1 MIDSSKT
8 EGMWIRSSRDKTS
21 KPFGIKWPDEPIKA
35 LSVYYSY
42 DIKVLHEKNVIERL
56 DRVKKLTNIWSL
68 RGLSIYGKVTII
80 KSLIIPKFV
89 YFSLLLPVP
98 KEIVKELNQMIFRF
112 LWKGTDKVTRR
123 STINEYENGGL
134 KMIDLEV

>member
-1 MIDSSKT
+1 MY
-8 EGMWIRSSRDKTS
+8 RATS
-21 KPFGIKWPDEPIKA
+21 LCIKWPDEPIKA

-80 KSLIIPKFV
+80 KSLTIPKLV
-89 YFSLLLPVP
+89 YISLFLPVP
-98 KEIVKELNQMIFRF
+98 KEIVKELNQMIYKFF
-112 LWKGTDKVTRR
+112 WKGTDKVTRL
-123 STINEYENGGL
+123 STIRLFDLTNRYYRNIIYKLPFNEL
-134 KMIDLEV
+134 FDTDH

>member
-1 MIDSSKT
+1 MNQ
-8 EGMWIRSSRDKTS
+8 S
-21 KPFGIKWPDEPIKA
+21 KP
-35 LSVYYSY
+35 SVYITHTISNFCT
-42 DIKVLHEKNVIERL
+42 KKNFIERL
-56 DRVKKLTNIWSL
+56 DSVKKLINIWSS
-68 RGLSIYGKVTII
+68 RGLSIYRKVTII

-89 YFSLLLPVP
+89 YISSLLPVP